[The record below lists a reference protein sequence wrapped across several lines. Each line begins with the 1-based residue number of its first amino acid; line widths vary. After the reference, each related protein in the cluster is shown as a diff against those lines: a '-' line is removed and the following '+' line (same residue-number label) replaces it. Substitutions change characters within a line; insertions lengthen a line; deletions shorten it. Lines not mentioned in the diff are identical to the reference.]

1 MRRKRDTFKLG
12 LTVIT
17 MFLLLVGSL
26 WFIGGGGLFR
36 KQHQVI
42 IVRFAPGGTM
52 PEISEGS
59 FVTYFG
65 QKVGVVVATD
75 IVVDADPL
83 DPTITDQQFLEVQA
97 ALYEDLGLREDC
109 QIVASGPPLGG
120 MGVLEILGRG
130 RSEKI
135 LEASRPVYG
144 QTSGFQ
150 AALDM
155 ITSELDETNPD
166 GLISLLKTQL
176 DAENEGSVMVKIQK
190 SLTDLNTLTGSLA
203 REFELGEDDTLLTNI
218 HASIDVLNRTLT
230 QAADLVEE
238 NRPKIGSMLTSLE
251 QASGKLDSGII
262 TVLAEELELEED
274 QETTV
279 LAKIHDSL
287 SSLHQSLSDLKVMS
301 AGAKEIVLLNQDRIN
316 ELVENVTTAS
326 IHLKQ
331 GVRDLE
337 LHPWKI
343 LFEPSVEEK
352 RELHMLNVA
361 REFAEAA
368 AHLDDSTSRLQSL
381 LELRKGEIDP
391 SDRQFIE
398 ILARLM
404 DTVDKFTEAER
415 ALWADMKVR

>member
-12 LTVIT
+12 IAVIT

-65 QKVGVVVATD
+65 QKIGIVLTTD
-75 IVVDADPL
+75 IVVDIDPR
-83 DPTITDQQFLEVQA
+83 DATITDQQFLEVQA

-120 MGVLEILGRG
+120 MGTLEIISRG
-130 RSEKI
+130 RSQNI
-135 LEASRPVYG
+135 IEASRPIYG

-155 ITSELDETNPD
+155 ITRELDETNPD

-176 DAENEGSVMVKIQK
+176 DSDNEGSVMVKIQK

-203 REFELGEDDTLLTNI
+203 REFELGEEDALLTNI
-218 HASIDVLNRTLT
+218 HASVDLLKRALT
-230 QAADLVEE
+230 QVTGLVED
-238 NRPKIGSMLTSLE
+238 NRPKIDGMLTSME
-251 QASGKLDSGII
+251 HASSRLDSGII
-262 TVLAEELELEED
+262 SVLAEELELDED

-279 LAKIHDSL
+279 LTKIHDSL
-287 SSLHQSLSDLKVMS
+287 SCLNQSLSDLNIVS

-316 ELVENVTTAS
+316 ELVENATTAS
-326 IHLKQ
+326 LHLKQ
-331 GVRDLE
+331 GVRDLS
-337 LHPWKI
+337 LHPWKV
-343 LFEPSVEEK
+343 LFQPSTAEK

-361 REFAEAA
+361 REFADAA
-368 AHLDDSTSRLQSL
+368 AHLDDSTSRLRGL
-381 LELRKGEIDP
+381 LEVREGEIDP
-391 SDRQFIE
+391 SDPQFTE

-415 ALWADMKVR
+415 ALWAEIRIR

>member
-12 LTVIT
+12 ITVIT

-120 MGVLEILGRG
+120 MGVLEILGLG

-155 ITSELDETNPD
+155 ITSELDETNSD

-331 GVRDLE
+331 GVRDLG

-415 ALWADMKVR
+415 ALWAEIRIR